1 MEYYTRALSEDPWLW
16 EAYTGLCD
24 SGKPRVSF
32 PSDVRCAASSRCHFP
47 RSPECLTF
55 GFTATITARDHVPRV
70 YAAQLRIRGAKFYQ
84 QAAAQSISFH
94 ESWFLHARSGHGCVC
109 GPIAD
114 GHDGGKFVGVS
125 KEAIES
131 DSSTP
136 SMVGDTTFPTHDA
149 QASTVARR
157 PLPGILNSMIPAALR
172 STPNPTVDAP
182 PAKPPA
188 MKRPRGANVVRRPAE
203 TPIGGPLAGESRL
216 NGRDMRNM
224 LDTNGDKD
232 GPVRRS
238 SRLNT
243 TTTNKAAS
251 SRLTV
256 TRDKRSTRSQSVTSS
271 TSGTE
276 TNTPSLEAQ
285 IQTQVDDWLRDIV
298 RRCARAYRYL
308 SLYQCQEA
316 IDEIDSLPV
325 EIQASPWAYDMMARC
340 FYEMAH
346 YLKVST

>member
-1 MEYYTRALSEDPWLW
+1 
-16 EAYTGLCD
+16 
-24 SGKPRVSF
+24 
-32 PSDVRCAASSRCHFP
+32 
-47 RSPECLTF
+47 
-55 GFTATITARDHVPRV
+55 
-70 YAAQLRIRGAKFYQ
+70 
-84 QAAAQSISFH
+84 
-94 ESWFLHARSGHGCVC
+94 
-109 GPIAD
+109 
-114 GHDGGKFVGVS
+114 
-125 KEAIES
+125 
-131 DSSTP
+131 
-136 SMVGDTTFPTHDA
+136 
-149 QASTVARR
+149 
-157 PLPGILNSMIPAALR
+157 
-172 STPNPTVDAP
+172 
-182 PAKPPA
+182 
-188 MKRPRGANVVRRPAE
+188 
-203 TPIGGPLAGESRL
+203 
-216 NGRDMRNM
+216 M